1 MTPQLDL
8 LILRKE
14 CDMANIIRISKN
26 FALSEMT
33 KSATA
38 ERLGV
43 DNTPSS
49 IHLVNLTHLAIHI
62 LQPVRDQFG
71 VITINSGY
79 RSPALNAK
87 VGGSKTSQHCNGQ
100 AAEFESFST
109 PNPDLAKW
117 IAKNLDFDQLI
128 LEFYDGKDP
137 NSGWV
142 HCSYNLMGNRKKILT
157 ALKTGGKVVY
167 RNGFVSK

>member
-1 MTPQLDL
+1 
-8 LILRKE
+8 
-14 CDMANIIRISKN
+14 MAETIRLSKN
-26 FALSEMT
+26 FALSEMV

-43 DNTPSS
+43 DNSPSD

-62 LQPVRDQFG
+62 LQPVRDEFG

-100 AAEFESFST
+100 AADFESFST

-117 IAKNLDFDQLI
+117 IANNLEFDQLI
-128 LEFYDGKDP
+128 LEFYDGVNP
-137 NSGWV
+137 NSGWI
-142 HCSYNLMGNRKKILT
+142 HCSYNLMGNRKKIMT
-157 ALKTGGKVVY
+157 ALKTKSGVQYKT
-167 RNGFVSK
+167 GFVNR

>member
-1 MTPQLDL
+1 
-8 LILRKE
+8 
-14 CDMANIIRISKN
+14 MAETIRVSKN
-26 FALSEMT
+26 FALSEMV

-38 ERLGV
+38 ERLNV
-43 DNTPSS
+43 DNSPSD

-62 LQPVRDQFG
+62 LQPVRDEFG

-100 AAEFESFST
+100 AADFESFST

-128 LEFYDGKDP
+128 LEFYDGVNP

-157 ALKTGGKVVY
+157 ALKTKNGVVY
-167 RNGFVSK
+167 KNGFVSS

>member
-1 MTPQLDL
+1 
-8 LILRKE
+8 
-14 CDMANIIRISKN
+14 MAETIRLSKN
-26 FALSEMT
+26 FALSEMV

-38 ERLGV
+38 ERLNV
-43 DNTPSS
+43 DNSPSD

-100 AAEFESFST
+100 AADFESFST

-117 IAKNLDFDQLI
+117 IANNLEFDQLI
-128 LEFYDGKDP
+128 LEFYDGVNP

-142 HCSYNLMGNRKKILT
+142 HCSYNLMGNRRKILT
-157 ALKTGGKVVY
+157 ALKTKSGVVY
-167 RNGFVSK
+167 KNGFVSK

>member
-1 MTPQLDL
+1 MPET
-8 LILRKE
+8 
-14 CDMANIIRISKN
+14 IRVSKN
-26 FALSEMT
+26 FALSEMV

-38 ERLGV
+38 ERLNV
-43 DNTPSS
+43 DNSPSD

-100 AAEFESFST
+100 AADFESFST

-117 IAKNLDFDQLI
+117 IANNLVFDQLI
-128 LEFYDGKDP
+128 LEFYDGVNP

-142 HCSYNLMGNRKKILT
+142 HCSYNLMGNHKKIMT

-167 RNGFVSK
+167 KNGFVSK

>member
-1 MTPQLDL
+1 
-8 LILRKE
+8 
-14 CDMANIIRISKN
+14 MAETIRLSKN
-26 FALSEMT
+26 FALSEMV

-38 ERLGV
+38 ERLNV
-43 DNTPSS
+43 DNSPSD

-62 LQPVRDQFG
+62 LQPVRDEFG

-100 AAEFESFST
+100 AADFESFST
-109 PNPDLAKW
+109 PNPILAKW
-117 IAKNLDFDQLI
+117 IANNLEFDQLI
-128 LEFYDGKDP
+128 LEFYDGINP

-167 RNGFVSK
+167 KNGFVSK

>member
-1 MTPQLDL
+1 
-8 LILRKE
+8 
-14 CDMANIIRISKN
+14 MAETIRVSKN
-26 FALSEMT
+26 FALSEMV

-38 ERLGV
+38 ERLNV
-43 DNTPSS
+43 DNSPSD

-100 AAEFESFST
+100 AADFESFST

-117 IAKNLDFDQLI
+117 IANNLVFDQLI
-128 LEFYDGKDP
+128 LEFYDGVNP

-142 HCSYNLMGNRKKILT
+142 HCSYNLMGNRKKIMT

-167 RNGFVSK
+167 KNGFVSK

>member
-1 MTPQLDL
+1 
-8 LILRKE
+8 
-14 CDMANIIRISKN
+14 MAETIRLSKN
-26 FALSEMT
+26 FALSEMV

-43 DNTPSS
+43 DNSPSD
-49 IHLVNLTHLAIHI
+49 IHLVNLTHLAIRI
-62 LQPVRDQFG
+62 LQPVRDEFG

-79 RSPALNAK
+79 RSPSLNAK

-100 AAEFESFST
+100 AADFESFST

-117 IAKNLDFDQLI
+117 IANNLEFDQLI
-128 LEFYDGKDP
+128 LEFYDGVNP

-142 HCSYNLMGNRKKILT
+142 HCSYNPMGNRKKILT

-167 RNGFVSK
+167 KNGFVSK

>member
-1 MTPQLDL
+1 
-8 LILRKE
+8 
-14 CDMANIIRISKN
+14 MADIIRLSKN

-43 DNTPSS
+43 DNSPNL
-49 IHLVNLTHLAIHI
+49 INLVNLTHLAIHI
-62 LQPVRDQFG
+62 LQPVREQFG

-87 VGGSKTSQHCNGQ
+87 VGGASKSQHCNGQ
-100 AAEFESFST
+100 AGAFESFSP
-109 PNPDLAKW
+109 PNPDLALW
-117 IAKNLDFDQLI
+117 ITKNLDFDQII
-128 LEFYDGKDP
+128 LEFYDGVDP

-142 HCSYNLMGNRKKILT
+142 HCSYNLMGNRRKILT
-157 ALKTGGKVVY
+157 ALKTKKGVVY

>member
-1 MTPQLDL
+1 
-8 LILRKE
+8 
-14 CDMANIIRISKN
+14 MAETIRLSKN
-26 FALSEMT
+26 FALSEMV

-38 ERLGV
+38 ERLRV
-43 DNTPSS
+43 DNSPSD
-49 IHLVNLTHLAIHI
+49 IHLVNLTHLAIRI

-100 AAEFESFST
+100 AADFESFST

-117 IAKNLDFDQLI
+117 IANNLDFDQLI
-128 LEFYDGKDP
+128 LEFYDGINP
-137 NSGWV
+137 NSGWI
-142 HCSYNLMGNRKKILT
+142 HCSYNLMGNRKKIMT
-157 ALKTGGKVVY
+157 ALKTKSGVQYKS
-167 RNGFVSK
+167 GFVRK

>member
-1 MTPQLDL
+1 MPET
-8 LILRKE
+8 
-14 CDMANIIRISKN
+14 IRVSKN
-26 FALSEMT
+26 FALSEMV

-38 ERLGV
+38 ERLNV
-43 DNTPSS
+43 DNSPSD

-100 AAEFESFST
+100 AADFESFST

-117 IAKNLDFDQLI
+117 IANNLVFDQLI
-128 LEFYDGKDP
+128 LEFYDGVNP
-137 NSGWV
+137 NSWWV
-142 HCSYNLMGNRKKILT
+142 HCSYNLMGNRKKIMT
-157 ALKTGGKVVY
+157 ALKTGCKVVY
-167 RNGFVSK
+167 KNGFVSK

>member
-1 MTPQLDL
+1 MVET
-8 LILRKE
+8 
-14 CDMANIIRISKN
+14 IRVSKN
-26 FALSEMT
+26 FALSEMV

-38 ERLGV
+38 ERLNV
-43 DNTPSS
+43 DNSPSD

-100 AAEFESFST
+100 AADFESFST

-128 LEFYDGKDP
+128 LEVYDGVNP

-157 ALKTGGKVVY
+157 ALKTKNGVVY
-167 RNGFVSK
+167 KNGFVSS

>member
-1 MTPQLDL
+1 
-8 LILRKE
+8 
-14 CDMANIIRISKN
+14 MAETIRLSKN
-26 FALSEMT
+26 FALSEMV

-38 ERLGV
+38 ERLNV
-43 DNTPSS
+43 DNSPSD
-49 IHLVNLTHLAIHI
+49 IHLVNLTHLVIHI
-62 LQPVRDQFG
+62 LQPVRDEFG

-79 RSPALNAK
+79 RSPSLNAK
-87 VGGSKTSQHCNGQ
+87 VGGAKTSQHCNGQ
-100 AAEFESFST
+100 AADFESFST

-117 IAKNLDFDQLI
+117 IANNLEFDQLI
-128 LEFYDGKDP
+128 LEFYDGINP

-167 RNGFVSK
+167 KNGFVSK

>member
-1 MTPQLDL
+1 
-8 LILRKE
+8 
-14 CDMANIIRISKN
+14 MAETIRLSKN
-26 FALSEMT
+26 FALSEMV

-38 ERLGV
+38 ERLNV
-43 DNTPSS
+43 DNSPSD

-100 AAEFESFST
+100 AADFESFST

-117 IAKNLDFDQLI
+117 IANNLEFDQLI
-128 LEFYDGKDP
+128 LEFYDGVNP

-142 HCSYNLMGNRKKILT
+142 HCSYNLMGNRKKIMT

-167 RNGFVSK
+167 KNGFVSK

>member
-1 MTPQLDL
+1 MPET
-8 LILRKE
+8 
-14 CDMANIIRISKN
+14 IRVSKN
-26 FALSEMT
+26 FALSEMV

-38 ERLGV
+38 ERLNV
-43 DNTPSS
+43 DNSPSD

-100 AAEFESFST
+100 AADFESFST

-117 IAKNLDFDQLI
+117 IANNLVFDQLI
-128 LEFYDGKDP
+128 LEFYDGVNP

-142 HCSYNLMGNRKKILT
+142 HCSYNLMGNRKKIMT
-157 ALKTGGKVVY
+157 ALKTKGKVVY
-167 RNGFVSK
+167 KNGFVSK

>member
-1 MTPQLDL
+1 MSET
-8 LILRKE
+8 
-14 CDMANIIRISKN
+14 IRVSKN
-26 FALSEMT
+26 FALSEMV

-38 ERLGV
+38 ERLNV
-43 DNTPSS
+43 DNSPSD

-100 AAEFESFST
+100 AADFESFST

-117 IAKNLDFDQLI
+117 IANNLEFDQLI
-128 LEFYDGKDP
+128 LEFYDGVNP

-142 HCSYNLMGNRKKILT
+142 HCSYNLMGNRRKILT
-157 ALKTGGKVVY
+157 ALKTKNGVVY
-167 RNGFVSK
+167 KNGFVSS

>member
-1 MTPQLDL
+1 
-8 LILRKE
+8 
-14 CDMANIIRISKN
+14 MADIVRISKN
-26 FALSEMT
+26 FALSEMV

-43 DNTPSS
+43 DNSPSL

-62 LQPVRDQFG
+62 LQPVRDKFG

-87 VGGSKTSQHCNGQ
+87 VGDCNGQ
-100 AAEFESFST
+100 AGDFESFST

-117 IAKNLDFDQLI
+117 ISKNLDFDQLI

-167 RNGFVSK
+167 KNGFVNK

>member
-1 MTPQLDL
+1 MPET
-8 LILRKE
+8 
-14 CDMANIIRISKN
+14 IRVSKN
-26 FALSEMT
+26 FALSEMV

-38 ERLGV
+38 ERLNV
-43 DNTPSS
+43 ANSPSD

-100 AAEFESFST
+100 AADFESFST

-117 IAKNLDFDQLI
+117 IANNLEFDQLI
-128 LEFYDGKDP
+128 LEFYDGVNP

-142 HCSYNLMGNRKKILT
+142 HCSYNLMGNRRKILT

-167 RNGFVSK
+167 KNGFVSK

>member
-1 MTPQLDL
+1 
-8 LILRKE
+8 
-14 CDMANIIRISKN
+14 MADIIRLSKN
-26 FALSEMT
+26 FALSEMV

-38 ERLGV
+38 ERLNV
-43 DNTPSS
+43 DNSPGSH
-49 IHLVNLTHLAIHI
+49 HLVNLTHLCINI
-62 LQPVRDQFG
+62 LQPVREQFG

-100 AAEFESFST
+100 AADFESFST

-117 IAKNLDFDQLI
+117 IASNLDFDQII

-137 NSGWV
+137 HSGWI
-142 HCSYNLMGNRKKILT
+142 HCSYKKDGSNRGKTMT
-157 ALKTGGKVVY
+157 ALRIRGKTQYK
-167 RNGFVSK
+167 NGLLS

>member
-1 MTPQLDL
+1 
-8 LILRKE
+8 
-14 CDMANIIRISKN
+14 MAETIRLSKN
-26 FALSEMT
+26 FALSEMV

-43 DNTPSS
+43 DNSPSD
-49 IHLVNLTHLAIHI
+49 IHLVNLTHLAIRI
-62 LQPVRDQFG
+62 LQPVRDEFG

-100 AAEFESFST
+100 AADFESFST

-117 IAKNLDFDQLI
+117 IANNLEFDQLI
-128 LEFYDGKDP
+128 LEFYDGVNP

-142 HCSYNLMGNRKKILT
+142 HCSYNLMGNRKKIMT

-167 RNGFVSK
+167 KNGFVSK

>member
-1 MTPQLDL
+1 
-8 LILRKE
+8 
-14 CDMANIIRISKN
+14 MAETIRVSKN
-26 FALSEMT
+26 FALSEMV

-38 ERLGV
+38 ERLNV
-43 DNTPSS
+43 DNSPSD

-62 LQPVRDQFG
+62 LQPVRDEFG

-100 AAEFESFST
+100 AADFESFST

-117 IAKNLDFDQLI
+117 IANNLEFDQLI
-128 LEFYDGKDP
+128 LEFYDGVNP

-142 HCSYNLMGNRKKILT
+142 HCSYNLMGNRRKILT
-157 ALKTGGKVVY
+157 ALKTKNGVVY
-167 RNGFVSK
+167 KNGFVSS

>member
-1 MTPQLDL
+1 MPET
-8 LILRKE
+8 
-14 CDMANIIRISKN
+14 IRVSKN
-26 FALSEMT
+26 FALSEMV

-38 ERLGV
+38 ERLNV
-43 DNTPSS
+43 DNSPSD

-100 AAEFESFST
+100 AADFESFST

-117 IAKNLDFDQLI
+117 IANNLEFDQLI
-128 LEFYDGKDP
+128 LEFYDGVNP

-142 HCSYNLMGNRKKILT
+142 HCSYNLMGNRKKIMT
-157 ALKTGGKVVY
+157 ALKTKSGVQYK
-167 RNGFVSK
+167 NGFVSK

>member
-1 MTPQLDL
+1 
-8 LILRKE
+8 
-14 CDMANIIRISKN
+14 MAETIRLSKN
-26 FALSEMT
+26 FALSEMV

-38 ERLGV
+38 ERLNV
-43 DNTPSS
+43 DNSPSD

-62 LQPVRDQFG
+62 LQPVRDEFG

-100 AAEFESFST
+100 AADFESFST

-117 IAKNLDFDQLI
+117 IANNLEFDQLI
-128 LEFYDGKDP
+128 LEFYDGVNP

-142 HCSYNLMGNRKKILT
+142 HCSYNLMGNRRKILT
-157 ALKTGGKVVY
+157 ALKTKSGVVY
-167 RNGFVSK
+167 KNGFVNK

>member
-1 MTPQLDL
+1 MPET
-8 LILRKE
+8 
-14 CDMANIIRISKN
+14 IRVSKN
-26 FALSEMT
+26 FALSEMV

-38 ERLGV
+38 ERLNV
-43 DNTPSS
+43 DNSPSD

-62 LQPVRDQFG
+62 LQPVRDEFG

-100 AAEFESFST
+100 AADFESFST

-117 IAKNLDFDQLI
+117 IANNLVFDQLI
-128 LEFYDGKDP
+128 LEFYDGVNP

-142 HCSYNLMGNRKKILT
+142 HCSYNLMGNRKKIMT
-157 ALKTGGKVVY
+157 ALKTKSGVQYK
-167 RNGFVSK
+167 NGFVSK

>member
-1 MTPQLDL
+1 MPET
-8 LILRKE
+8 
-14 CDMANIIRISKN
+14 IRVSKN
-26 FALSEMT
+26 FALSEMV

-43 DNTPSS
+43 DNSPSD
-49 IHLVNLTHLAIHI
+49 IHLVNLTHLAIRI
-62 LQPVRDQFG
+62 LQPVRDEFG

-100 AAEFESFST
+100 AADFESFST

-117 IAKNLDFDQLI
+117 IANNLEFDQLI
-128 LEFYDGKDP
+128 LEFYDGVNP

-167 RNGFVSK
+167 KNGFVSK

>member
-1 MTPQLDL
+1 
-8 LILRKE
+8 
-14 CDMANIIRISKN
+14 MAETIRLSKN
-26 FALSEMT
+26 FALSEMV

-38 ERLGV
+38 ERLNV
-43 DNTPSS
+43 DNSPSD
-49 IHLVNLTHLAIHI
+49 IHLVNLTHLAIRI
-62 LQPVRDQFG
+62 LQPVRDEFG

-100 AAEFESFST
+100 AADFESFST

-117 IAKNLDFDQLI
+117 IANNLEFDQLI
-128 LEFYDGKDP
+128 LEFYDGVNH

-167 RNGFVSK
+167 KNGFVSK

>member
-1 MTPQLDL
+1 MV
-8 LILRKE
+8 
-14 CDMANIIRISKN
+14 
-26 FALSEMT
+26 

-38 ERLGV
+38 VRLNV
-43 DNTPSS
+43 DNSPSS

-79 RSPALNAK
+79 RSPTLNAK

-100 AAEFESFST
+100 AADFESTKISN
-109 PNPDLAKW
+109 PNLAKW
-117 IAKNLDFDQLI
+117 ISENLIFDQLI
-128 LEFYDGKDP
+128 LEFYDGVDP

-142 HCSYNLMGNRKKILT
+142 HCSYVLDGSNRSKTMT
-157 ALKTGGKVVY
+157 ALRVNGKTQYKLGLL
-167 RNGFVSK
+167 S

>member
-1 MTPQLDL
+1 
-8 LILRKE
+8 
-14 CDMANIIRISKN
+14 MAETIRVSKN
-26 FALSEMT
+26 FALSEMV

-38 ERLGV
+38 ERLNV
-43 DNTPSS
+43 DNSPSD

-100 AAEFESFST
+100 AADFESFST

-117 IAKNLDFDQLI
+117 IANNLEFDQLI
-128 LEFYDGKDP
+128 LEFYDGVNP

-142 HCSYNLMGNRKKILT
+142 HCSYNLMGNRRKILT
-157 ALKTGGKVVY
+157 ALKTKSGVVY
-167 RNGFVSK
+167 KNGFVSKFR